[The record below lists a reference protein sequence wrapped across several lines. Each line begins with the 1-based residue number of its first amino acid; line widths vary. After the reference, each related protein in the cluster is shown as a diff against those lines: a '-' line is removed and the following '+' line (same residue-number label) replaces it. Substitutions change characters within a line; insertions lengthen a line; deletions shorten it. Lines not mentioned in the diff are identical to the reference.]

1 MRAFYSNPLR
11 ECKHFTLFRRLA
23 IMRSKRISA
32 DEQFLLIMECRQ
44 SGLSD
49 YQWCQ
54 MNDINPGTFYNWIS
68 RLRKRGMVIPML
80 SDQGK
85 KTSAPLQEVVKVN
98 LIQDSASMPAPLKV
112 EQNTC
117 IVPMP
122 TVEILIGNTTIRFF
136 NNTDKDLIETT
147 LKCMGGVMLC

>member
-1 MRAFYSNPLR
+1 
-11 ECKHFTLFRRLA
+11 
-23 IMRSKRISA
+23 MRSKRISA
-32 DEQFLLIMECRQ
+32 DEQFQLIMECRQ

-68 RLRKRGMVIPML
+68 RLRKRGMVIPMS

-85 KTSAPLQEVVKVN
+85 KTSSPLPEVVRVN
-98 LIQDSASMPAPLKV
+98 LIPDSASVPAPMQV

-117 IVPMP
+117 IVPDLATKELP
-122 TVEILIGNTTIRFF
+122 TVEILIGNATIRFF
-136 NNTDKDLIETT
+136 NNTDKNLIETT

>member
-1 MRAFYSNPLR
+1 
-11 ECKHFTLFRRLA
+11 
-23 IMRSKRISA
+23 MRSKRISSN
-32 DEQFLLIMECRQ
+32 EQFQLIMECRQ

-54 MNDINPGTFYNWIS
+54 MNDINPGTFYNWIN
-68 RLRKRGMVIPML
+68 RLRKRGMVIPMS

-85 KTSAPLQEVVKVN
+85 KTSSPLQEVVRVN
-98 LIQDSASMPAPLKV
+98 LIPDSASVPAPMQV

-117 IVPMP
+117 IVPDLATKELP
-122 TVEILIGNTTIRFF
+122 TVEILIGNATIRFF
-136 NNTDKDLIETT
+136 NNTDKNLIETT

>member
-1 MRAFYSNPLR
+1 
-11 ECKHFTLFRRLA
+11 
-23 IMRSKRISA
+23 MRSKRISA
-32 DEQFLLIMECRQ
+32 DEQFQLIMECRQ
-44 SGLSD
+44 SGLSN

-68 RLRKRGMVIPML
+68 RLRKRGMVIPM
-80 SDQGK
+80 SSNQGK

-98 LIQDSASMPAPLKV
+98 LMPDSAPMLQV

-117 IVPMP
+117 IVPDLDTKELP
-122 TVEILIGNTTIRFF
+122 TVEILIGKATICFF
-136 NNTDKDLIETT
+136 HNTDKSMIEAT

>member
-1 MRAFYSNPLR
+1 
-11 ECKHFTLFRRLA
+11 
-23 IMRSKRISA
+23 MRSKRISA

-80 SDQGK
+80 SDQVK
-85 KTSAPLQEVVKVN
+85 ETSAPLQEVVKVN
-98 LIQDSASMPAPLKV
+98 LMPAPLQV

-117 IVPMP
+117 IVPDLATKELP
-122 TVEILIGNTTIRFF
+122 TVEILIGNATIRFF
-136 NNTDKDLIETT
+136 NNTDKNLIETT
-147 LKCMGGVMLC
+147 LKCMGGVCCAR

>member
-1 MRAFYSNPLR
+1 
-11 ECKHFTLFRRLA
+11 
-23 IMRSKRISA
+23 MRSKRVTA
-32 DEQFLLIMECRQ
+32 DEQFSLIMECRK

-49 YQWCQ
+49 YRWCQ
-54 MNDINPGTFYNWIS
+54 LRGIRPGTFYNWIS
-68 RLRKRGMVIPML
+68 RLRKRGMAIPTS
-80 SDQGK
+80 SDQVK

>member
-1 MRAFYSNPLR
+1 
-11 ECKHFTLFRRLA
+11 
-23 IMRSKRISA
+23 
-32 DEQFLLIMECRQ
+32 
-44 SGLSD
+44 
-49 YQWCQ
+49 
-54 MNDINPGTFYNWIS
+54 
-68 RLRKRGMVIPML
+68 ML

-85 KTSAPLQEVVKVN
+85 KTPALIQEVVKVN

>member
-1 MRAFYSNPLR
+1 
-11 ECKHFTLFRRLA
+11 
-23 IMRSKRISA
+23 MRSKRISA

-68 RLRKRGMVIPML
+68 RLRKRGMVIPMS

-98 LIQDSASMPAPLKV
+98 LISDSASVPAPMQV

-117 IVPMP
+117 IVPDPATKELP
-122 TVEILIGNTTIRFF
+122 TVEILIGNATIRFF
-136 NNTDKDLIETT
+136 NSADKSLIETI